1 MAPNR
6 LTLINGNHCS
16 RDINDLTGREF
27 MPASTQSAQP
37 ETEIARAAKY
47 YLSRRWSV
55 LPLRPREKRPL
66 IQWEP
71 LQNARPS
78 APDIDKWFE
87 RWPDANIGI
96 VTGEISNLVVLDI
109 DSNHGGNDSLKRL
122 EQRFELLPATVEAM
136 TGGGG
141 RHLYFSHPGG
151 LIRNR
156 AGIAQGIDL
165 RSDGGYVVAPPSIHP
180 IGRRYLWSPGR
191 SPLDTAPAPL
201 PRWLMTATRGPRP
214 RRTLND
220 WRQLAREGV
229 PEGQRNST
237 IASLTGHLLWHGV
250 DPQVALELL
259 LAWNRTRCRPPLD
272 DAEVAQVVQ
281 SITRLHD
288 ESG

>member
-1 MAPNR
+1 
-6 LTLINGNHCS
+6 
-16 RDINDLTGREF
+16 
-27 MPASTQSAQP
+27 MPASTQSAQH

-71 LQNARPS
+71 LQSARPS

-122 EQRFELLPATVEAM
+122 EQRFELLPVTVEAM

-180 IGRRYLWSPGR
+180 NGRRYVWSPGR
-191 SPLDTAPAPL
+191 SPQDAAPAPL
-201 PRWLMTATRGPRP
+201 PRWIMTATGGPRP

-220 WRQLAREGV
+220 WRQLAHEGV

-250 DPQVALELL
+250 DPHVALELL

-288 ESG
+288 GSG

>member
-1 MAPNR
+1 
-6 LTLINGNHCS
+6 
-16 RDINDLTGREF
+16 
-27 MPASTQSAQP
+27 MPASMQRVRP
-37 ETEIARAAKY
+37 DTEIARAAKY

-71 LQNARPS
+71 LQTALPS
-78 APDIDKWFE
+78 AADIDMWFE

-109 DSNHGGNDSLKRL
+109 DPNHGGDASLERL
-122 EQRFELLPATVEAM
+122 EQRFAPLPATIEAT

-141 RHLYFSHPGG
+141 RHLYFAHPGG

-180 IGRRYLWSPGR
+180 SGKRYAWSPGR
-191 SPLDTAPAPL
+191 SPEDITAAAL
-201 PRWLMTATRGPRP
+201 PRWLITATGGSRAK
-214 RRTLND
+214 RTLDD
-220 WRQLAREGV
+220 WRQLTREGV
-229 PEGQRNST
+229 SEGQRNST
-237 IASLTGHLLWHGV
+237 LASLTGHLLWHGI
-250 DPQVALELL
+250 DPQIALELL

-272 DAEVAQVVQ
+272 DAEVARVVQ

-288 ESG
+288 EGG